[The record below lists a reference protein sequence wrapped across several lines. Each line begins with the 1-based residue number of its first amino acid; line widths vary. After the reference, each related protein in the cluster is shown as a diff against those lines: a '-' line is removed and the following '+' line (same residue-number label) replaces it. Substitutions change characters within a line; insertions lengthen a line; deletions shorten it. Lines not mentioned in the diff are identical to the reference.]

1 MTRPLSAL
9 KRSCDW
15 LQMSIRFF
23 FVVVAFQL
31 SCLML
36 GTYHQIKRLFIKG
49 FPKKVEVVANSGDA
63 H

>member
-1 MTRPLSAL
+1 MTRPPSAL

-15 LQMSIRFF
+15 LQMLSICFF
-23 FVVVAFQL
+23 FVAFQL

-36 GTYHQIKRLFIKG
+36 GTYPQIKHLFIKG
-49 FPKKVEVVANSGDA
+49 FPEEVKVVGISGDG